1 MYTLFKFLRGFA
13 FFLVVMFVY
22 TAYTYSI
29 DKHHFGAAVTHAYE
43 NGNMKKIKSLRCE
56 VRDAKDKESLSPYF
70 TYEMKDGKKV
80 VC

>member
-13 FFLVVMFVY
+13 FFFVVLFVY
-22 TAYTYSI
+22 TAYTYRI

-43 NGNMKKIKSLRCE
+43 NGNTKKLKSLDCE
-56 VRDAKDKESLSPYF
+56 VRDAKDKKSPDTYF
-70 TYEMKDGKKV
+70 TFEMKDGKKV